1 MTRLILAM
9 MAVALMA
16 LALLAGPAHADRDT
30 VTYTV
35 RAGDSLALL
44 AAEYYGDR
52 THAVFIMVANKMQH
66 PRPLKPGEK
75 LRIPVSREI
84 TVAVGDSFEGLAQA
98 YLGDKRRGVYL
109 AEFNG
114 MAPRASLAAGR
125 TLTIPFHVVHT
136 AVGAE
141 TLASIAS
148 AYFGDSKSAALLR
161 GYNFLERD
169 ALATGDTIVVPIN
182 HVKVRASAMPPID
195 AESKARTEKRR
206 QMIEIA
212 TRALPRAEE
221 AWRAANYAE
230 VKRELI
236 AVDLDFL
243 DGDRAALMGQLL
255 GASYVAQGDE
265 VSARAAFQRA
275 LERAPKTT
283 MSSYRYSPRIA
294 DVWTKAGGQLDRE

>member
-1 MTRLILAM
+1 MKAALLALV
-9 MAVALMA
+9 AVALLHGRA
-16 LALLAGPAHADRDT
+16 RAEHDF
-30 VTYTV
+30 VTYKV
-35 RAGDSLALL
+35 RPGDTLALL

-84 TVAVGDSFEGLAQA
+84 TAAVGDSFDGLAQV
-98 YLGDKRRGVYL
+98 YLGDKRRGPSL

-114 MAPRASLAAGR
+114 MDPSDSLAAGK

-136 AVGAE
+136 AAGAE
-141 TLASIAS
+141 SLASIAA
-148 AYFGDSKSAALLR
+148 AYFGDSKNAPLLR
-161 GYNFLERD
+161 GYNFLDRD
-169 ALATGDTIVVPIN
+169 TLSAGESIVIPIN
-182 HVKVRASAMPPID
+182 HVKVRPSAMPPID

-212 TRALPRAEE
+212 TRALPRAQE
-221 AWRAANYAE
+221 AWRTSAYAD

-243 DGDRAALMGQLL
+243 DGDRAATLGQLL
-255 GASYVAQGDE
+255 GAAYVAQGDE

-275 LERAPKTT
+275 IDRAPKTK

-294 DVWTKAGGQLDRE
+294 DVWTKAGGQIDAGE